1 MKLSGA
7 VNAPAPIQT
16 LAFDVL
22 VHRPWQG
29 CEPQMSELTSDTL
42 RFVRVAAAEL
52 REIAEQT
59 PDIAV
64 ELRRI
69 ADELEAEVS
78 DIEKR
83 AR

>member
-1 MKLSGA
+1 
-7 VNAPAPIQT
+7 
-16 LAFDVL
+16 
-22 VHRPWQG
+22 
-29 CEPQMSELTSDTL
+29 MSELTSDTL

-83 AR
+83 GQ